1 MALGYQ
7 AGQEGH
13 KEEEQGDP
21 HRVEDP
27 HQGEEEGLQG
37 KPGEAAWGEA
47 QGQGGAQED
56 QGRKGGQGEEVLA
69 EAQADE
75 GSGQDLGRGA
85 GSGAKPL
92 NPA

>member
-1 MALGYQ
+1 MTR
-7 AGQEGH
+7 AGLPPSAWLKG
-13 KEEEQGDP
+13 P
-21 HRVEDP
+21 MP
-27 HQGEEEGLQG
+27 AMPGEEEGLQG
-37 KPGEAAWGEA
+37 KPGEAAYGEA

-75 GSGQDLGRGA
+75 DSGQDLGRGA
-85 GSGAKPL
+85 GSGARPL